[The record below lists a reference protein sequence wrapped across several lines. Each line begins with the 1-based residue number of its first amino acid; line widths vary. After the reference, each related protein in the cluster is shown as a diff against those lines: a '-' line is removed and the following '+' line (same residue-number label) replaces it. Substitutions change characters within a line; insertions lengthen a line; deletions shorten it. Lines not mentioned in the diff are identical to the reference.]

1 MEYDSD
7 YNLFIANRSPVS
19 YSTWDGGKSVSQSF
33 VLKNKRPAKNGLFRF
48 YLFLSYSIKCKWN
61 VFLQSCILVITKNS
75 RVISQKI
82 PSASL
87 IRPFLLDCNGRLYFR
102 RNECL
107 ILGPGRGLVF
117 MRVERGASDLSHP
130 TLCYSDTSPI
140 TVETPPPKVSSCP
153 PPLLE
158 GGCSLANVVESD
170 KINCSDVLLQVRLL
184 KIRNWQFS
192 DRVFFTS
199 QFIKPLTVLKSSS
212 YRTLTGGASP
222 CTHTAIGSTPGSLKW
237 IKSRKRYKI
246 SKKFL
251 SVGQSTRN
259 GRVHWKENHFQTSQW
274 KSRPRT
280 LL

>member
-1 MEYDSD
+1 MPNSGSGKGSCFHEGGEGSQWPFSPHSL
-7 YNLFIANRSPVS
+7 LFWHISN
-19 YSTWDGGKSVSQSF
+19 YSGNPPTKSF
-33 VLKNKRPAKNGLFRF
+33 EL
-48 YLFLSYSIKCKWN
+48 
-61 VFLQSCILVITKNS
+61 
-75 RVISQKI
+75 
-82 PSASL
+82 
-87 IRPFLLDCNGRLYFR
+87 
-102 RNECL
+102 
-107 ILGPGRGLVF
+107 
-117 MRVERGASDLSHP
+117 
-130 TLCYSDTSPI
+130 
-140 TVETPPPKVSSCP
+140 P

-184 KIRNWQFS
+184 KIRNWQFF

-222 CTHTAIGSTPGSLKW
+222 CTHTAIGSTPGDRWSD